1 MSVINSTFVNN
12 VATSVGGAM
21 DGSFKSISGCD
32 FINNSAQ
39 YAGAITGWAVEI
51 SSCNFIN
58 NSAVTYAGAIFGR
71 YNEISSCNFVD
82 NRAGTQASAI
92 VTYTNLTVYDSNF
105 TNNIAKGVKEQFGHH
120 SLNYGNGTLT
130 SVEMMGEPNEIN
142 FVNCNG
148 IIDNEDLF
156 KEKTSLLAA
165 AVSIA
170 YKSEKNL
177 VVTLVGDFNENVLV
191 GQKVSIKFNG
201 QTYNETTDIN
211 GQVKLLITGL
221 VPKNYTATISF
232 AGDNFLKAS
241 SASVKV
247 VVNKLTPKL
256 TAAAVSTV
264 YNGGKYLI
272 ATLKDSSNKVLKNVK
287 VTIKLNGKTY
297 TRATDSKGQVKV
309 STNGL
314 APKTYTATVTYAGN
328 TIYNKIS
335 KSVKVTVKKA
345 TPKLIAKAK
354 TFKVKTK
361 TKNYAVTFKTNQN
374 KVFKN
379 AKLTLKVNGKTY
391 SAKTNSKGVA
401 TFKITKLT
409 KKGSFKAVVAFAGS
423 KYFNK
428 LSKAVKITVK

>member
-1 MSVINSTFVNN
+1 MNN
-12 VATSVGGAM
+12 VATSVGGAI

-130 SVEMMGEPNEIN
+130 SVEMMDKHLYFIEFLLKLNGTLTSVEMMGEPNEIN

-221 VPKNYTATISF
+221 VS
-232 AGDNFLKAS
+232 
-241 SASVKV
+241 
-247 VVNKLTPKL
+247 
-256 TAAAVSTV
+256 
-264 YNGGKYLI
+264 
-272 ATLKDSSNKVLKNVK
+272 
-287 VTIKLNGKTY
+287 
-297 TRATDSKGQVKV
+297 
-309 STNGL
+309 
-314 APKTYTATVTYAGN
+314 
-328 TIYNKIS
+328 
-335 KSVKVTVKKA
+335 
-345 TPKLIAKAK
+345 
-354 TFKVKTK
+354 
-361 TKNYAVTFKTNQN
+361 
-374 KVFKN
+374 
-379 AKLTLKVNGKTY
+379 
-391 SAKTNSKGVA
+391 
-401 TFKITKLT
+401 
-409 KKGSFKAVVAFAGS
+409 
-423 KYFNK
+423 
-428 LSKAVKITVK
+428 